1 MREELK
7 QRLLKHISFL
17 ESELTDYLKFKE
29 LTRDEYINERDKRR
43 NVERWIEN
51 IINSS
56 IDISKVLLTLE
67 DISLPDNY
75 KEIVS
80 LTSHIKKLN
89 FDKAE
94 ALSRWVKFRNIV
106 AHEYLD
112 IRWSSIKKFISETE
126 SSYKDFLD
134 KTKAY
139 LEKQITDDK
148 EQK

>member
-17 ESELTDYLKFKE
+17 EAELKDFPEFKS
-29 LTRDEYINERDKRR
+29 LTKDEYIKERNKRR

-56 IDISKVLLTLE
+56 IDISKLLLTLE
-67 DISLPDNY
+67 GISLPDNY
-75 KEIVS
+75 KDIVLS
-80 LTSHIKKLN
+80 ISHVKDLN

-94 ALSRWVKFRNIV
+94 TISRWVKFRNIV

-112 IRWSSIKKFISETE
+112 IRWLSIKKFITE
-126 SSYKDFLD
+126 AEPVYNDFLN
-134 KTKAY
+134 KIKNY
-139 LEKQITDDK
+139 LEKKITENK
-148 EQK
+148 GKL